1 MPGRRLLFVTS
12 GLARGGA
19 EGFLARLALRLAAH
33 GHTCRVVSLGPHE
46 PLAEVLA
53 AGGIAVA
60 ELGPGRVLPAW
71 RLRGLVRAFKPE
83 VLQGWMY
90 RGNLAA
96 SYVRNAPAKP
106 RPALVW
112 SVRQGLRDLETSP
125 WTTRMAVAWGARRS
139 DLPAA
144 IVYNAF
150 DAARQHEAAGY
161 AAERT
166 RVIANG
172 IDVASYARDA
182 AERGKVRAALGI
194 PADAEVVA
202 LFARW
207 HAVKNHRGF
216 TEAAGIV
223 ARRRPSVRFVMAGAG
238 VDRSNAVL
246 SGWIDA
252 AGIRDRTLL
261 LGERADVPDLL
272 AAADLATLSSHAE
285 ALPNALL
292 EAMAAGVPCVA
303 PALGDI
309 PDLVGETGVLV
320 RPDDP
325 AALAEGWERVLGL
338 EPPARALL
346 GSQTRARASDRFDIE
361 RAAGAFAGLY
371 EELLGKV
378 DGR

>member
-19 EGFLARLALRLAAH
+19 EGFLARLVERLAIG
-33 GHTCRVVSLGPHE
+33 GHACRVVSLGSGE
-46 PLAEVLA
+46 PLAGVLA
-53 AGGIAVA
+53 ARGIPVE
-60 ELGPGRVLPAW
+60 ELGRAAW
-71 RLRGLVRAFKPE
+71 RLRGIVRAFQPE

-90 RGNLAA
+90 RGNIAA
-96 SYVRNAPAKP
+96 SYVRNAPAKI
-106 RPALVW
+106 RPSLVW
-112 SVRQGLRDLETSP
+112 SVRQGLRDLDTSP

-144 IVYNAF
+144 IVYNAY

-161 AAERT
+161 DAERT

-172 IDVASYARDA
+172 IDVSSYTRNP
-182 AERGKVRAALGI
+182 EVRRKVREALGLPGEA
-194 PADAEVVA
+194 PAIV

-207 HAVKNHRGF
+207 HPVKNHRGF
-216 TEAAGIV
+216 VEAAGMLG
-223 ARRRPSVRFVMAGAG
+223 RSRPDVRFVMAGAG
-238 VDRSNAVL
+238 VDRSNVEL
-246 SGWIDA
+246 GSWLDA
-252 AGIRDRTLL
+252 AGIRDRTRL
-261 LGERADVPDLL
+261 LGDRSDVPDLL

-309 PDLVGETGVLV
+309 PDLIGEAGVLV

-325 AALAEGWERVLGL
+325 AALADGWERVLAL
-338 EPPARALL
+338 EPAARALL
-346 GSQTRARASDRFDIE
+346 GGEARARASDRFDID
-361 RAAGAFAGLY
+361 RAAGSFASLY
-371 EELLGKV
+371 EEVLARK
-378 DGR
+378 